1 MRGVGGS
8 HFAGGSFSEKG
19 VLPRGSFFEKW
30 YKEIFSPYC
39 SEEIGVRYT
48 VKPALSGFCI
58 KRTHSTKQTVA

>member
-19 VLPRGSFFEKW
+19 VLPGGSFFEKW
-30 YKEIFSPYC
+30 YKEIFSRYS

-48 VKPALSGFCI
+48 VKPALSGFHI
-58 KRTHSTKQTVA
+58 KWTPSTKQTVA